1 MSATPY
7 SLGVRLWHWIN
18 AVAILCMTG
27 SGWRIYNAAP
37 FFPFSFPAFLTLG
50 DWLGGALAIHF
61 AMMWLLT
68 GNFLVYL
75 ALGGLRH
82 RLLPLRAGEIMRDLR
97 LALTFRLQHEIGVYN
112 AVQRLLYLLV
122 LLAIALVIASGLA
135 LWKPVQLHTLS
146 LLMGGYEVTRRIHF
160 LAMAGITGFLV
171 LHLTL
176 VIIVP
181 RTLISMLTGHVAAH
195 PEATR

>member
-1 MSATPY
+1 M
-7 SLGVRLWHWIN
+7 
-18 AVAILCMTG
+18 
-27 SGWRIYNAAP
+27 
-37 FFPFSFPAFLTLG
+37 
-50 DWLGGALAIHF
+50 
-61 AMMWLLT
+61 
-68 GNFLVYL
+68 
-75 ALGGLRH
+75 
-82 RLLPLRAGEIMRDLR
+82 
-97 LALTFRLQHEIGVYN
+97 
-112 AVQRLLYLLV
+112 QRLLYLLV

-135 LWKPVQLHTLS
+135 LWKPVQLHTLT

-181 RTLISMLTGHVAAH
+181 RTLISMLTGRVAAH